1 MDPEKELTGE
11 ILEEFINKHKARIP
25 RYTDLMD
32 MYKGD
37 HEIKHMDEKEMG
49 KPDNRL
55 VVNFAKYIVDTLNGY
70 FIGIPVKT
78 IHPDSEVSDRMRT
91 IAKRNSQN
99 DNNAEL
105 SKMCSIYGDRK
116 STRLNSSHVAISY
129 AVFCLKKK
137 KKI

>member
-1 MDPEKELTGE
+1 MDPGEELTSKK
-11 ILEEFINKHKARIP
+11 LREFIDKHRARIP
-25 RYTDLMD
+25 RYTKLMD

-37 HEIKHMDEKEMG
+37 HKILHEDKKEMG

-70 FIGIPVKT
+70 FIGNPVKT
-78 IHPDSEVSDRMRT
+78 IHPDADVSDKMKM

-105 SKMCSIYGDRK
+105 SKMCSIYGHAYEFVYQDEDAN
-116 STRLNSSHVAISY
+116 TRVTYLQPQDAFVI
-129 AVFCLKKK
+129 
-137 KKI
+137 